1 MVRDHKHVRV
11 NGRVVAFCERCM
23 NGLMLLLALLLFGFA
38 GLAPRDS
45 DAQESTYTLP
55 KDPEAVILVYDEQ
68 SGFGLPRQNPGAVL
82 TILRDGTVLMP
93 DVFGNGRSF
102 KGQLDEQEVQDL
114 LRFMIGKQKFFEYDM
129 EKVKAAMKKAES
141 ERDIPQIADAPVQ
154 VFEVNIADREHR
166 VSHYALGMATEYP
179 EIEPLQQLLAI
190 QKRLRGVMNQTRV
203 GGRKGVERLL
213 ETANRELKSQLP
225 DIKPFTKEEFAGAY
239 TRVDGVN
246 TATFSRMF
254 KDNEGKPTGKYVVA
268 SIEVPEKNG
277 EPKVT
282 IRSKLE

>member
-1 MVRDHKHVRV
+1 MPKINCRARF
-11 NGRVVAFCERCM
+11 NMESLRFLGGRQNDRIILFALCLVGLSVA
-23 NGLMLLLALLLFGFA
+23 G
-38 GLAPRDS
+38 PHDS
-45 DAQESTYTLP
+45 IAQESTYTLP
-55 KDPEAVILVYDEQ
+55 KDPEAVIVVYDEQ

-82 TILRDGTVLMP
+82 TILRNGTVLMP

-102 KGQLDEQEVQDL
+102 KGQLDEQEVQEL
-114 LRFMIGKQKFFEYDM
+114 LRFMIGKQKFFDYDM

-141 ERDIPQIADAPVQ
+141 DRNIPQIADAPVQ

-179 EIEPLQQLLAI
+179 EIESLQQLLAI

-213 ETANRELKSQLP
+213 ATANRELKSQLP
-225 DIKPFTKEEFAGAY
+225 DIKPFSREEFVGAY
-239 TRVDGVN
+239 TRNNGVT
-246 TATFSRMF
+246 TATFSRTF
-254 KDNEGKPTGKYVVA
+254 KDDEGKSTGKFVVA
-268 SIEVPEKNG
+268 SIELPEKNG

-282 IRSKLE
+282 VRSKLE